1 MPLHLNSFVEEK
13 KDKKIFA
20 EILDLC
26 IKAQNPISSDG
37 VHFHMDYSLVDEE
50 KEKFGKLVFTF
61 SVVDDCL
68 SLIDADIVIVSE
80 KPKSLLFEYKLPKS
94 GEATEYYDVIAVD
107 DDLHFQVET
116 VNRYSIKEAVEG
128 TTREV
133 YLSAFPFTFDIYDN
147 IEVFNEKSGLKDIKT
162 KTGEVVHGFSEQF
175 MCPNIS
181 NSKSNETDSYTFM
194 LGIIKDIDNIELKI
208 GRTTMDFKILYLKT
222 GAGII
227 PTVVSDKVFDLSN
240 LGKGKLVAMNA
251 DVKAD
256 FRK

>member
-50 KEKFGKLVFTF
+50 KERFGKLVFTF

-107 DDLHFQVET
+107 DDLHFQV
-116 VNRYSIKEAVEG
+116 
-128 TTREV
+128 
-133 YLSAFPFTFDIYDN
+133 PFTFDIYDN

-162 KTGEVVHGFSEQF
+162 KTGEVVYGFSEQF

-181 NSKSNETDSYTFM
+181 NSESNETDSYTFM

>member
-20 EILDLC
+20 EILGLC
-26 IKAQNPISSDG
+26 AKAQNPISSDG
-37 VHFHMDYSLVDEE
+37 NHFHMDYPLVDKK
-50 KEKFGKLVFTF
+50 KERFGKLVFTF
-61 SVVDDCL
+61 NVVGGHL
-68 SLIDADIVIVSE
+68 NLIDADIVIISE
-80 KPKSLLFEYKLPKS
+80 KPRSLLFEYKLPKS
-94 GEATEYYDVIAVD
+94 GEANEYYDVVTVD
-107 DDLHFQVET
+107 DDLHFQIET
-116 VNRYSIKEAVEG
+116 VNRYSVKDEVEG

-133 YLSAFPFTFDIYDN
+133 YLSAFPFTFDIYDS
-147 IEVFNEKSGLKDIKT
+147 IEVFNEKSGLRDIKT

-175 MCPNIS
+175 MCPNMS
-181 NSKSNETDSYTFM
+181 NSKGDETDPYTFM
-194 LGIIKDIDNIELKI
+194 LGIIKDVDDIELRI
-208 GRTTMDFKILYLKT
+208 GRATIEFKILYLKT

-240 LGKGKLVAMNA
+240 LEKGKLVAMNA